1 MAHLYL
7 TDAPGP
13 FRSGASL
20 SLVGDE
26 AHHASKVA
34 RIQSGEKI
42 LVSDGRGHIA
52 EASVTDVS
60 AARVDLDVVEPR
72 FVPKPVPEVWLAQAL
87 AKGDRD
93 EYAIQMACELGVDGV
108 IPFAASRSVSVWAG
122 EKKLKGQLRWQKIV
136 QEASKQSLRAWIP
149 EVRQLSTTE
158 EILGQYRDWNVVVM
172 DPDATTPLSSFE
184 AQTDDPILMVV
195 GPEGGLSPQELE
207 KFEQAGAPAYRLGE
221 TVLRTSSAGPAA
233 LAVLNVRL
241 GRW

>member
-7 TDAPGP
+7 THAPGP
-13 FRSGASL
+13 FGAGHSL

-34 RIQSGEKI
+34 RIQKGEKI
-42 LVSDGRGHIA
+42 LVSDGQGHLA
-52 EASVTDVS
+52 EAAVTGVS
-60 AARVDLDVVEPR
+60 GSEVSLEVFDSR
-72 FVPKPVPEVWLAQAL
+72 FVPKPTPEVWLAQAL

-93 EYAIQMACELGVDGV
+93 ESAIQMACELGVDGV
-108 IPFAASRSVSVWAG
+108 IPYAASRSVSVWAG
-122 EKKLKGQLRWQKIV
+122 DKKHKGQQRWQKIV

-149 EVRQLSTTE
+149 EVKDICSTE
-158 EILGQYRDWNVVVM
+158 DLISQWGDWNIVVM
-172 DPDATTPLSSFE
+172 DPDATVPLSSFKAE
-184 AQTDDPILMVV
+184 ANTPIVMVV
-195 GPEGGLSPQELE
+195 GPEGGLSRQELNM
-207 KFEQAGAPAYRLGE
+207 FEQAGAPAYRLGD